1 VKPPATSLASRAPSA
16 PVELV
21 NDNPPA
27 LPIERQLEAHWSQA
41 AHWVNAIK
49 LFEVSRLA
57 AQVMAGFELIQ
68 LHEHYA
74 VKAGRPKKEFFHGER
89 IEWSDVVKERLGISE
104 SSAWRWMEMAK
115 AARPRLKKLGAGFG
129 ELIELMLTNP
139 GAVQPDQLETVRG
152 AVAKLTDGY
161 TQLEFMEEMGLV
173 KLSRSGATGG
183 ARTKTK
189 ADDAEKSPAELQA
202 EAEANAGDFY
212 RLNLPLFH
220 DQLIKYSS
228 WRYLPT
234 TSENP
239 EAVTLPMLHEILRDA
254 AATIGTHLEA
264 RKKEALAAHRRTAA
278 RIEHTVES

>member
-1 VKPPATSLASRAPSA
+1 MKPPATSLASRAPSA

-27 LPIERQLEAHWSQA
+27 LPVERQLEAHWSQA

-57 AQVMAGFELIQ
+57 AQVLAGFELIQ

-74 VKAGRPKKEFFHGER
+74 VKRGGDRRSKPHDAALNWET
-89 IEWSDVVKERLGISE
+89 IVKERLGVSPDT
-104 SSAWRWMEMAK
+104 AWRWMEMAK

-183 ARTKTK
+183 ARTKSK

-234 TSENP
+234 TTENP

-254 AATIGTHLEA
+254 AATIGAHLEA
-264 RKKEALAAHRRTAA
+264 RKKEELAAHRRTAA
-278 RIEHTVES
+278 RTEHVVE